1 MSDLNRAEIAR
12 SQLMYDASRKS
23 VGVAYLLLIFLG
35 GFGAHRFYL
44 GRTGSAFGMLL
55 LNFVGWLTLL
65 AGVGL
70 VLLGFAWL
78 WLFVDLFL
86 VPGIARRHNMRLAN
100 ELTGGYPA
108 MI

>member
-12 SQLMYDASRKS
+12 SQLMYDANRKS

-44 GRTGSAFGMLL
+44 GRTGSAVAMLL
-55 LNFVGWLTLL
+55 LNLFGWITVLL
-65 AGVGL
+65 GVGL
-70 VLLGFAWL
+70 ILLGFAWL

-86 VPGIARRHNMRLAN
+86 VPGIARSHNMRLAN
-100 ELTGGYPA
+100 DLTGGHPA
-108 MI
+108 MT

>member
-12 SQLMYDASRKS
+12 SQLIYDASRKS

-44 GRTGSAFGMLL
+44 GSTGSAVAMLL
-55 LNFVGWLTLL
+55 LNFVGWMTVWM
-65 AGVGL
+65 GVGL
-70 VLLGFAWL
+70 VVLGFAWL

-86 VPGIARRHNMRLAN
+86 LPGIARRYNMRLAN
-100 ELTGGYPA
+100 DLTGGIPA
-108 MI
+108 TI